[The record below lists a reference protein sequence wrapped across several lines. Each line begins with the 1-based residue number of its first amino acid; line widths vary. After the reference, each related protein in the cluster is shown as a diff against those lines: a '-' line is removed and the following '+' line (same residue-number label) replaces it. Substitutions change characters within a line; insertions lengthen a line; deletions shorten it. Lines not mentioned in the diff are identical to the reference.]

1 MNSIALFSA
10 SMGCELGGAETHVR
24 TLAAGLRKHL
34 DDVRLI
40 TGRTRRG
47 FTDDFTRLVADSSFS
62 EYQFPMVGRHSRIA
76 SFVSASPLGRKLFPT
91 DFESLSA
98 FFAIPKIRAALTGC
112 DLVEAHYP
120 LDGLIFPFLPRS
132 VKKVLHFHG
141 SSPPPVFRRSWKL
154 IRNHVDCSVACSEYA
169 AGELQKVLDGAVI
182 KVVYN
187 GIDVDMFTPEGPVFF
202 PEADYHPDRM
212 KIGTVAR
219 LSRDKRHRSAL
230 RGSETAPGNSRAVS
244 CRSV

>member
-1 MNSIALFSA
+1 M
-10 SMGCELGGAETHVR
+10 
-24 TLAAGLRKHL
+24 TLPDLSPT
-34 DDVRLI
+34 VPFPS
-40 TGRTRRG
+40 T
-47 FTDDFTRLVADSSFS
+47 SSRW
-62 EYQFPMVGRHSRIA
+62 VGRHSRIA
-76 SFVSASPLGRKLFPT
+76 SLVSASPLGRKLFPT

-112 DLVEAHYP
+112 DLMEAHYP

-154 IRNHVDCSVACSEYA
+154 IRHHVDCSVACSEYA

-202 PEADYHPDRM
+202 PEADYDPDRM

-219 LSRDKRHRSAL
+219 LSRDKGTDLLCEVAKRLQGTVELFLAGPCDAGFDDELKTMTDVPNIHVLGPVDYSDIPCFL
-230 RGSETAPGNSRAVS
+230 PFSRLF
-244 CRSV
+244 RPPFPF